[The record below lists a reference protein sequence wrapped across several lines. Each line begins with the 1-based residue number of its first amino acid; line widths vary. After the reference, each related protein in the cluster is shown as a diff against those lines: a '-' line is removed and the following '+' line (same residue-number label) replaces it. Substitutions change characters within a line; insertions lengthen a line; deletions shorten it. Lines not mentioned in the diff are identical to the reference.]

1 MQPKPLA
8 IGVFA
13 RHTSGHYYGAMLS
26 SIHQITRAAGVPL
39 LVIQGELQDLRLPP
53 YGADYVDGWISS
65 IPLKGSR
72 QPGGTGREWCASGNG
87 GDRAGGDRLL
97 LGRRR

>member
-1 MQPKPLA
+1 
-8 IGVFA
+8 
-13 RHTSGHYYGAMLS
+13 MLS

-65 IPLKGSR
+65 IPLKGIAPTWRHWSR
-72 QPGGTGREWCASGNG
+72 VACQW
-87 GDRAGGDRLL
+87 
-97 LGRRR
+97 